1 MVELISEVEGSG
13 IFVRGNDID
22 TDRIIPARYMKEVT
36 FAPLG
41 QYAFHDARHDA
52 EGNKKEHPYND
63 EKFSK
68 ASILVV
74 NKNFGCGSSR
84 EHAPQSLLRWGIK
97 AVIGESFAEIFAG
110 NCTMLGIPTLVLSH
124 SEITEL
130 MSFIDSH
137 PTEAI
142 TLDAE
147 KQQVIYAGKSVNG
160 SMVSSSRKALLE
172 GTWDSTSLLLDG
184 KEDVAKIASSL
195 GYVSGFKE

>member
-1 MVELISEVEGSG
+1 MVELISEVEGTG
-13 IFVRGNDID
+13 IFVQGNDID

-41 QYAFHDARHDA
+41 EFAFYDARFSESGD
-52 EGNKKEHPYND
+52 KKDHPFND
-63 EKFSK
+63 SRFKG

-110 NCTMLGIPTLVLSH
+110 NCTMLGIPTLVLDPAS
-124 SEITEL
+124 ITFL
-130 MSFIDSH
+130 MDWIKEH
-137 PTEAI
+137 PSEAI

-147 KQQVIYAGKSVNG
+147 KQQVIYSGKSVDG
-160 SMVSSSRKALLE
+160 TMVSSSRKALLE
-172 GTWDSTSLLLDG
+172 GTWDSTSLLLEG
-184 KEDVAKIASSL
+184 KDAIKEVADRLDAL
-195 GYVSGFKE
+195 YN